1 MNKKQIETI
10 AKQYVT
16 FTIETNLYKS
26 PPLNSDKIGFVF
38 DGVMVIKEEKDVF
51 IQTKDVRV
59 IRGVRLWEYKLTD
72 LK

>member
-51 IQTKDVRV
+51 IQTTLHPEPCVDTQHARYTLHT
-59 IRGVRLWEYKLTD
+59 I
-72 LK
+72 